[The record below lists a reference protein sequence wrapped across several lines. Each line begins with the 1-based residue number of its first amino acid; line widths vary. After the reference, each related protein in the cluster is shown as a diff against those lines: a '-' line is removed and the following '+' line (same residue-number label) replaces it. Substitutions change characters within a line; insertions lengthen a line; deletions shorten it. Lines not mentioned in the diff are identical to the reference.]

1 MFLERSISEIR
12 ENNLQLLESEKKSHK
27 ANFEKIQSSI
37 VEERE
42 CLDIRCKNLK
52 RENEKISN
60 EIQEL
65 QELVKTTV
73 DQSKETKEMVSQTQT
88 HVESIIN
95 QNTELN
101 LMIENER
108 NLRAVEKCDIKR
120 QIGSLI
126 EQINGFQL
134 PAVGFNSIQSV
145 SSLSCKVQE
154 NENEINRLLSENIKY
169 LDTYNDLQKKLEQFG
184 KYKDSCS
191 LDPKNT
197 STILARNE
205 NELHLSPEEMKKK
218 LAESKNENEKLSN
231 YIDNVL
237 ASIMDNCSHLLE
249 KKS

>member
-12 ENNLQLLESEKKSHK
+12 ENNLQLLESEKKKHN
-27 ANFEKIQSSI
+27 ANINKIQASI
-37 VEERE
+37 EEERE
-42 CLDIRCKNLK
+42 CLKIRCKNLK
-52 RENEKISN
+52 RENERISN

-73 DQSKETKEMVSQTQT
+73 EQSREKKEMLSNTQT

-108 NLRAVEKCDIKR
+108 NLRAVEKSNIKR

-126 EQINGFQL
+126 EKINDFQL
-134 PAVGFNSIQSV
+134 PSGGFNSFVSV
-145 SSLSCKVQE
+145 SSLNCKIKE
-154 NENEINRLLSENIKY
+154 NENEINQLLAENIKY
-169 LDTYNDLQKKLEQFG
+169 LDTYNDLQKNLEQFG

-191 LDPKNT
+191 LDPTNT
-197 STILARNE
+197 RTILARNE
-205 NELHLSPEEMKKK
+205 KELHLSPEEMKKK
-218 LAESKNENEKLSN
+218 LEESKNENEKLSN

-249 KKS
+249 KKI